1 MAVIENIGDFDF
13 AYKGYQYPL
22 PPSWKYAVRQQD
34 QINWLLQAI
43 LKVSAEG
50 VSADYLAEQI
60 AEAVQSVTN
69 GYVNADAALKQYL
82 GSLIAALEDELSKLE
97 GGITAQRNPVTG
109 MRDYAY
115 QVSKQMYD
123 MLRTYACTWDELANT
138 GKTWDELKAS
148 GHSWFEADMFGNIYW
163 GDGQQRAKFTPTDHI
178 DVNTP
183 GYSEYHPDMGAGD
196 LVKMR
201 SWGDIAS
208 FGFVT
213 TKEGGE

>member
-1 MAVIENIGDFDF
+1 MTVIENTSDFDF

-22 PPSWKYAVRQQD
+22 PPTWKYAVRQQD
-34 QINWLLQAI
+34 QINWLLQAL
-43 LKVSAEG
+43 LKVNYEG

-82 GSLIAALEDELSKLE
+82 GSLIAALEDELGKLE

-109 MRDYAY
+109 TRDYAY

-123 MLRTYACTWDELANT
+123 MLRTYACTWDELKNT

-148 GHSWFEADMFGNIYW
+148 GHSWFEVDMFGNIYW
-163 GDGQQRAKFTPTDHI
+163 GDGQQRAKLTPIDHI

-183 GYSEYHPDMGAGD
+183 GYTD
-196 LVKMR
+196 
-201 SWGDIAS
+201 
-208 FGFVT
+208 
-213 TKEGGE
+213 

>member
-1 MAVIENIGDFDF
+1 MSVIESTGDFDF

-34 QINWLLQAI
+34 QINWLLQAL
-43 LKVSAEG
+43 LKVNYEG

-60 AEAVQSVTN
+60 AAAVQAVTN

-82 GSLIAALEDELSKLE
+82 GSLIAALEDELAKLE
-97 GGITAQRNPVTG
+97 VGTTAQRNPVTG
-109 MRDYAY
+109 MRNYGY

-148 GHSWFEADMFGNIYW
+148 GHSWFEVDMFGNIYW
-163 GDGQQRAKFTPTDHI
+163 GDGNQRAKLTPIDHI
-178 DVNTP
+178 GVNSP
-183 GYSEYHPDMGAGD
+183 GFSEYRPGQPTGNAT
-196 LVKMR
+196 LSR
-201 SWGDIAS
+201 TWGDIKTY
-208 FGFVT
+208 GFLT
-213 TKEGGE
+213 SKGD

>member
-148 GHSWFEADMFGNIYW
+148 GHSWFEVDMFGNIYW

-178 DVNTP
+178 DINTP